1 MIKKTIDKEIKV
13 KYNSLTTPADETFS
27 GHNAN
32 AFASEVV
39 TYRHAI
45 ANDDILPPFFWRA
58 ETNCKEIYKQEFAEG
73 CQCFGKMM
81 KIYPEHF
88 IINCCVYAKKLDVDY
103 ARITNYLKYKWEV
116 WNTRVAE
123 RITMMIKS
131 KEMQKTA
138 IAEANFF
145 TKEADEGE
153 IRKVLSKK
161 RVIL

>member
-1 MIKKTIDKEIKV
+1 MSKKEVDKDTKV
-13 KYNSLTTPADETFS
+13 KYNSLTTAADETFS
-27 GHNAN
+27 GHAAN
-32 AFASEVV
+32 AFAAEIV

-45 ANDDILPPFFWRA
+45 ANDYLLPPFFWRTKVA
-58 ETNCKEIYKQEFAEG
+58 CEERYKQEFVEG

-81 KIYPEHF
+81 KVYPEHF

-161 RVIL
+161 RVLL